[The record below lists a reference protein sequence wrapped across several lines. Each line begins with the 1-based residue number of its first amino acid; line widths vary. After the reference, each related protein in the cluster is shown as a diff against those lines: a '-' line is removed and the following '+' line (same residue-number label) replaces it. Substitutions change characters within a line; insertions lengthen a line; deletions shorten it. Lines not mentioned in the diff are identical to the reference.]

1 MNEWRSTA
9 ATALRV
15 LQQLRADPRT
25 VVMLIAIPS
34 VVLTMLYYM
43 FSAVPVPPGQTTP
56 FDRVAT
62 AVLGIMPFTA
72 MFLVTSI
79 AVLRERSSG
88 TLERV
93 LSTPISKGALMA
105 GYAAAFTL
113 FAAAQAAVACALAF
127 GAFDLTIAGSV
138 GAVIGICVLIGALGI
153 ALGLLCSAFAQTEFQ
168 AMQFMPALVFPAVVP
183 VRSVRSTYAT
193 AGLDAVPVRCDAVDL
208 RGTGPGADPRP
219 RRSHRAAVA
228 RYRRTGRIHR
238 RGPGPGCGDASPA
251 HRLSRAPREPRP
263 PVPTV
268 HRLRSHAVG
277 APGPDQRVGGGVD
290 HLFDRQRKQGVVTEP
305 TVDVHIPAQQ
315 TLFPETDLLQH
326 PP

>member
-1 MNEWRSTA
+1 MTELRTTV

-43 FSAVPVPPGQTTP
+43 FSAVPVPPGQATA

-105 GYAAAFTL
+105 GYAVAFAL
-113 FAAAQAAVACALAF
+113 FAAVQAAVACALAF

-138 GAVIGICVLIGALGI
+138 GAVIGVCVLIGMLGI

-168 AMQFMPALVFPAVVP
+168 AMQFMPALVFPQLFLCGLFVPRAQLPDWMQYLSDVMPLTFAVQALEQIRDHTAPTALLWRDIAILAGFTVAALALGA
-183 VRSVRSTYAT
+183 AT
-193 AGLDAVPVRCDAVDL
+193 L
-208 RGTGPGADPRP
+208 R
-219 RRSHRAAVA
+219 
-228 RYRRTGRIHR
+228 RRT
-238 RGPGPGCGDASPA
+238 A
-251 HRLSRAPREPRP
+251 
-263 PVPTV
+263 
-268 HRLRSHAVG
+268 
-277 APGPDQRVGGGVD
+277 
-290 HLFDRQRKQGVVTEP
+290 
-305 TVDVHIPAQQ
+305 
-315 TLFPETDLLQH
+315 
-326 PP
+326 